1 VKYLVFSFLLIAS
14 TSKASVWQVNQ
25 QWTPTK
31 ETEFS
36 LFIENEF
43 SADIFSNPNSKFY
56 GVPTDCADAV
66 YIARVI
72 FAAREGLPV
81 RFSDIT
87 KGGAY
92 FSQEISRWDSQASD
106 KRLRSFLHYV
116 SEMVSTLTL
125 EKDTYPVMISKEWLR
140 PGVIF
145 LSPILSNSEQAATGF
160 HGGHSEYL
168 KSITDTGFLEFIAST
183 SPRLVRTL
191 SLSRNPYLAPL
202 VTRGGLR
209 LWKNPQ
215 DFGRPVSSFPGYGL
229 NQFELGNWAPLKL
242 ITRRQIFQWHE
253 EIRRVLRTR
262 IPSFEE
268 RVDIVVENV
277 CNLLRVRAELV
288 RQGWQE
294 VVGQGGRCLSA
305 EKTDQYSTDT
315 RDQRI
320 RGAYLQLN
328 DLYDWLARNP
338 EENPGDPINGNINDA
353 QKKLSEC
360 TIEYW
365 PGRTMTAWD
374 VFSIVRAHRLESSA
388 YYAPAVRWGFRAP
401 QGKDCK

>member
-1 VKYLVFSFLLIAS
+1 VKYLVFFFLFIAS
-14 TSKASVWQVNQ
+14 VSEAAVWQVRQ
-25 QWTPTK
+25 QWTAAK

-36 LFIENEF
+36 LFIQNEF

-72 FAAREGLPV
+72 FAAREGLPIK
-81 RFSDIT
+81 FSDIT
-87 KGGAY
+87 SSGSY

-106 KRLRSFLHYV
+106 KRLRSFLHYI
-116 SEMVSTLTL
+116 SDMVSTLTL
-125 EKDTYPVMISKEWLR
+125 EKDTYPVMISKVWLR

-145 LSPILSNSEQAATGF
+145 LSPILSGSEKEATGF
-160 HGGHSEYL
+160 RGGHSEYL

-183 SPRLVRTL
+183 SPRIVRTL
-191 SLSRNPYLAPL
+191 SLSKNPYMAP
-202 VTRGGLR
+202 VVKRGGLR
-209 LWKNPQ
+209 IWKNPQ
-215 DFGRPVSSFPGYGL
+215 DIGKSVSALPGYGL
-229 NQFELGNWAPLKL
+229 NQYELAGWEPLKL

-253 EIRRVLRTR
+253 EIRRLMRTR
-262 IPSFEE
+262 APSFEE
-268 RVDIVVENV
+268 RVDIVVDNV
-277 CNLLRVRAELV
+277 CSLLRVRAELV

-294 VVGQGGRCLSA
+294 VIGQGGRCLSA
-305 EKTDQYSTDT
+305 DKTDQYSTDT

-338 EENPGDPINGNINDA
+338 DENSGEPVDGNITDA
-353 QKKLSEC
+353 QGKLSLC
-360 TIEYW
+360 SIEYW
-365 PGRTMTAWD
+365 PGRLMTAWD
-374 VFSIVRAHRLESSA
+374 AFSIVRERRMESSA

-401 QGKDCK
+401 NGKDCR